1 MKKSQNLFRLNATG
15 VVHYHG
21 STISSY
27 LFLCRVGFFYRTNLN
42 YLILNLAV
50 ADMMYAIFIA
60 PKFFVKLAGSHPDG
74 VTGLVLCKL
83 LTDGTIAWIGGASS
97 IVTLVA
103 IALERYYAVLYP
115 LGNKGKLTKRKL
127 KVWYFYF

>member
-1 MKKSQNLFRLNATG
+1 MNATG
-15 VVHYHG
+15 VVHYHPDG
-21 STISSY
+21 STTSSY
-27 LFLCRVGFFYRTNLN
+27 LFLCSVVVVVVVFFHRTNLN
-42 YLILNLAV
+42 YLILNVAV

-74 VTGLVLCKL
+74 VSGLVLCKL
-83 LTDGTIAWIGGASS
+83 LTDGNIAWIGGASS

-103 IALERYYAVLYP
+103 IALERYYAVVYP